1 MSKTTTINVM
11 VAEVRTNTRKA
22 LDEGNLKEI
31 LESRFAGKVFDIEY
45 TDVLVTI
52 SMDSLMFIPFGF
64 MQKKRNGGKKG
75 AVISFSDFLDQVVR
89 EHGTQITPEQA
100 IQEVTE
106 QIKRN
111 EN

>member
-1 MSKTTTINVM
+1 MNTTTIVM

-22 LDEGNLKEI
+22 LDDGNLKEI
-31 LESRFAGKVFDIEY
+31 LESRFGGKVFSIDHS
-45 TDVLVTI
+45 DVLVTI
-52 SMDSLMFIPFGF
+52 EMSSDMFLPFKF
-64 MQKKRNGGKKG
+64 MQKKRNGGHKKG
-75 AVISFSDFLDQVVR
+75 AVVSFTDFLDQVVR

>member
-1 MSKTTTINVM
+1 
-11 VAEVRTNTRKA
+11 
-22 LDEGNLKEI
+22 
-31 LESRFAGKVFDIEY
+31 
-45 TDVLVTI
+45 
-52 SMDSLMFIPFGF
+52 